1 MPFAGTR
8 TVTRSEQPLAAGPVS
23 APLRGKVRIEEV
35 ARAAGVSAATVSRA
49 LNSPGLVSE
58 ARRRQVATVA
68 QQLGYV
74 AHGAARALASRRSR
88 ALGAVVPTLT
98 NTIFADAI
106 EGFQQRMEAEGYT
119 LLLATSDYDADT
131 EYRRARTMVER
142 GIDGLMLV
150 GVSHDQRLYEL
161 LEGSGVPFVQSW
173 APAKAS
179 PWPTIGYDN
188 ATLAR
193 VVVDHLVGLGH
204 REIGVVTGLT
214 QHNDRVPAR
223 LAGLRAALRRHGL
236 SLPEGRVVRTAY
248 RTVEVR
254 EAFRELQRRGK
265 LPTALIANND
275 IVAMGLM
282 VEAAAQGIAVPRR
295 LSIVGVGDH
304 EIVAHL
310 QPPLTTVR
318 TPKTTIGMM
327 AADYLLARIRQQDFA
342 LPAELP
348 LELVVRGT
356 TAAPPRHRRKDPGP

>member
-1 MPFAGTR
+1 MARRKPGP
-8 TVTRSEQPLAAGPVS
+8 VEQPPSSKVNAA
-23 APLRGKVRIEEV
+23 APRGKVRIEEV

-58 ARRRQVATVA
+58 RRRQQVATVA
-68 QQLGYV
+68 QQLGYL

-88 ALGAVVPTLT
+88 ALGAIVPTLT

-119 LLLATSDYDADT
+119 LLLATSDYDAEM

-150 GVSHDQRLYEL
+150 GVSHDPRLYDL
-161 LEGSGVPFVQSW
+161 LGSAGMPFVQTW

-179 PWPTIGYDN
+179 PWPTVGYDN
-188 ATLAR
+188 ATLGR
-193 VVVDHLVGLGH
+193 MVVDHLVGLGH
-204 REIGVVTGLT
+204 RDIAVVAGLT
-214 QHNDRVPAR
+214 RHNDRVLAR
-223 LAGLRAALRRHGL
+223 VAGLRAALRRHR
-236 SLPEGRVVRTAY
+236 LPLPDSHVVRTAY
-248 RTVEVR
+248 RTADAR
-254 EAFRELQRRGK
+254 DAFRELQRRGP

-282 VEAAAQGIAVPRR
+282 VEAAAQGIAVPRQ

-318 TPKTTIGMM
+318 TPKTAIGTV